1 MEQRTVKPL
10 PKSQAELSQN
20 SIEPLLPGIKTP
32 YQDLKKREFQISTK
46 DSDVKQLTV
55 GLEDIDKAIFYY
67 FENVIR
73 PEVVQNGSPIQV
85 PIVYGSPERWSAVQ
99 KQGMLRDKNG
109 KLLVPLIMIKRE
121 SLEKNRNLGNKLD
134 ANLPVHFGIFEKK
147 YSAKNIYDNFAALT
161 NRVPVREYYGVI
173 MPDYVTL
180 TYKCILFTDF
190 VEQMNKLVEAI
201 NFASDAY
208 WGDPDKFKFR
218 VWIDSYSTAVELQ
231 DKQDRAV
238 KTTFDIKLAGY
249 IIPDTVNASI
259 KTPNRHFSKAAVKFT
274 TETDYSADSLQ

>member
-1 MEQRTVKPL
+1 MKQRTVKPL

-20 SIEPLLPGIKTP
+20 GIEPLLPGTKTP
-32 YQDLKKREFQISTK
+32 YQDLKKRELQISTK

-55 GLEDIDKAIFYY
+55 GLGDIDKAIFYY

-85 PIVYGSPERWSAVQ
+85 PVIYGSPERWSAVQ
-99 KQGMLRDKNG
+99 KQGLLRDKNG

-147 YSAKNIYDNFAALT
+147 YSVKNIYDNFTALT
-161 NRVPVREYYGVI
+161 NRIPVREYYGVI

-180 TYKCILFTDF
+180 TYKCTIFTDF

-238 KTTFDIKLAGY
+238 KTAFDIKLAGY